1 MKTFFFPKKIL
12 KAAGHVSENDV
23 FLFFVIGKKKKKI
36 TSNFF
41 TQSEE
46 N

>member
-1 MKTFFFPKKIL
+1 MKTFFSLKKIL

-23 FLFFVIGKKKKKI
+23 FLFRFCDWQKKI